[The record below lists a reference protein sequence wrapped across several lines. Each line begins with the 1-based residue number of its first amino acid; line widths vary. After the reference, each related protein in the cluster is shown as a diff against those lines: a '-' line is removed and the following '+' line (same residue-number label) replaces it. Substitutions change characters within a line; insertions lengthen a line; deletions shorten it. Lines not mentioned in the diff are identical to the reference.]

1 MMEWYLDKASEENL
15 DVEMLLVKRYQ
26 DIFKENQEIID
37 ALLSNSN
44 LSKIHLGFVPDDFK
58 KKKHRILIVGRET
71 RGWELKH
78 LKKYDQSSVD
88 QLMSLSK
95 YWVKRNLEKSDLV
108 NKRGRCFFNFFRKV
122 SQENPNASILWA
134 NIFCVSYK
142 KSNPSKIDTKSVF
155 ANIKKISESLL
166 KAQIEILQPNI
177 IIFASGLDNQA
188 IIARR
193 DYFKD
198 GLKPSGKSAVSGLDK
213 KYLEQFYF
221 SGNYDEGILCY
232 RTVHPSSRTDY
243 SVIALK
249 ELRKILKSK
258 TINIKTGENNVNQ
271 RRHRCYRLSRNG
283 AKPHFKYE

>member
-26 DIFKENQEIID
+26 DTYKENQAIIH

-258 TINIKTGENNVNQ
+258 TMN
-271 RRHRCYRLSRNG
+271 
-283 AKPHFKYE
+283 

>member
-1 MMEWYLDKASEENL
+1 MTEWYLDKASAKNL
-15 DVEMLLVKRYQ
+15 DIEMLLVKRYQ

-71 RGWELKH
+71 RGWDLKY
-78 LKKYDQSSVD
+78 LEKYDQNSVY
-88 QLMSLSK
+88 QLMDLSK
-95 YWVKRNLEKSDLV
+95 SWVIRNLERSDSV
-108 NKRGRCFFNFFRKV
+108 NKKGKCFFNFFRKV

-177 IIFASGLDNQA
+177 IIFASGLDTQA
-188 IIARR
+188 ILARR
-193 DYFKD
+193 DYFKND
-198 GLKPSGKSAVSGLDK
+198 LKPSGKSVVPGLDK

-221 SGNYDEGILCY
+221 SGNYDEDILCY
-232 RTVHPSSRTDY
+232 RTVHPSSRTKN

-258 TINIKTGENNVNQ
+258 TMN
-271 RRHRCYRLSRNG
+271 
-283 AKPHFKYE
+283 

>member
-1 MMEWYLDKASEENL
+1 MGNVRYRGEKSVTEWYLDKALAKNL
-15 DVEMLLVKRYQ
+15 DIEMLLVKRYQ
-26 DIFKENQEIID
+26 NIFKENQEIID

-58 KKKHRILIVGRET
+58 QKKHRILIVGRET
-71 RGWELKH
+71 RGWGEKRKDLE
-78 LKKYDQSSVD
+78 KYDQSSVY

-95 YWVKRNLEKSDLV
+95 SWVIRNLERSDSV
-108 NKRGRCFFNFFRKV
+108 NKKGKCFFNFFRKV

-142 KSNPSKIDTKSVF
+142 KSNPSKIDSESVF

-177 IIFASGLDNQA
+177 IIFASGLDSQA

-193 DYFKD
+193 AYFKD
-198 GLKPSGKSAVSGLDK
+198 DLKPAGKSAVSGLDK

-221 SGNYDEGILCY
+221 SGNYDEDILCY
-232 RTVHPSSRTDY
+232 RTVHPSSRREH

-258 TINIKTGENNVNQ
+258 TMD
-271 RRHRCYRLSRNG
+271 
-283 AKPHFKYE
+283 

>member
-1 MMEWYLDKASEENL
+1 MAKDL
-15 DVEMLLVKRYQ
+15 DVESLLVERYQ

-58 KKKHRILIVGRET
+58 KKHRILIVGRET
-71 RGWELKH
+71 RGWGEKRKDLE
-78 LKKYDQSSVD
+78 KYDQNSVS
-88 QLMSLSK
+88 QLMSWSK
-95 YWVKRNLEKSDLV
+95 SCVKRNLEKSNLV
-108 NKRGRCFFNFFRKV
+108 NKRGRRFFNFFRKV

-142 KSNPSKIDTKSVF
+142 KSNPSKIETKSVF

-177 IIFASGLDNQA
+177 IIFASGLNQSA

-198 GLKPSGKSAVSGLDK
+198 DLKPSGKSTVPGLDK

-221 SGNYDEGILCY
+221 SGNYDQDILCY
-232 RTVHPSSRTDY
+232 RTVHPSSRTEH

-258 TINIKTGENNVNQ
+258 TM
-271 RRHRCYRLSRNG
+271 S
-283 AKPHFKYE
+283 

>member
-1 MMEWYLDKASEENL
+1 MHELGNVRYRGEKGMTEWHLDKAAAKNL
-15 DVEMLLVKRYQ
+15 DVEMLLLKRYQ

-58 KKKHRILIVGRET
+58 QKKHRILIVGRET
-71 RGWELKH
+71 RGWREKQNDLE
-78 LKKYDQSSVD
+78 KYDQNSVY
-88 QLMSLSK
+88 QLMSWSK
-95 YWVKRNLEKSDLV
+95 SWVKRNLEKSDLV
-108 NKRGRCFFNFFRKV
+108 KKRGRRFFNFFRKV
-122 SQENPNASILWA
+122 SQENPTASILWA

-142 KSNPSKIDTKSVF
+142 QSNPSKIDTESVF
-155 ANIKKISESLL
+155 VNIKKISESLL

-177 IIFASGLDNQA
+177 IIFASGLDSQA

-193 DYFKD
+193 AYFKD
-198 GLKPSGKSAVSGLDK
+198 DLKPSGKSAVSGLDK

-221 SGNYDEGILCY
+221 SGNYDEDILCY
-232 RTVHPSSRTDY
+232 RTVHPSSRTEY

-258 TINIKTGENNVNQ
+258 TID
-271 RRHRCYRLSRNG
+271 
-283 AKPHFKYE
+283 

>member
-1 MMEWYLDKASEENL
+1 MRCRGGKGVTEWYLDKAAAK
-15 DVEMLLVKRYQ
+15 DFDIEMLLVKRYQ

-44 LSKIHLGFVPDDFK
+44 LSKIHLGFVPNDFK

-71 RGWELKH
+71 RGWDLKS
-78 LKKYDQSSVD
+78 LEKYDQNSVY

-95 YWVKRNLEKSDLV
+95 SWVKDNLEKSDLV
-108 NKRGRCFFNFFRKV
+108 NKRGRRFFNFFRKV
-122 SQENPNASILWA
+122 AQENPNASILWA

-142 KSNPSKIDTKSVF
+142 KSNPSKIETKSVF

-177 IIFASGLDNQA
+177 IIFASGLDSQA

-193 DYFKD
+193 AYFKD
-198 GLKPSGKSAVSGLDK
+198 DLKPSGKSVVSGLDK

-221 SGNYDEGILCY
+221 SGNYDEDILCY
-232 RTVHPSSRTDY
+232 RTVHPSSRREH

-258 TINIKTGENNVNQ
+258 TMD
-271 RRHRCYRLSRNG
+271 
-283 AKPHFKYE
+283 

>member
-1 MMEWYLDKASEENL
+1 MKEWHFDKVAAKNL
-15 DVEMLLVKRYQ
+15 DVEMLLLKRYQ

-58 KKKHRILIVGRET
+58 QKKHRILIVGRET
-71 RGWELKH
+71 RGWGEKQKDLE
-78 LKKYDQSSVD
+78 KYDQSSVY

-108 NKRGRCFFNFFRKV
+108 NKRGRRFFNFFRKV

-198 GLKPSGKSAVSGLDK
+198 GLKPSGKSVVSGLDK

-221 SGNYDEGILCY
+221 SGNYDEDILCY

-258 TINIKTGENNVNQ
+258 TMN
-271 RRHRCYRLSRNG
+271 
-283 AKPHFKYE
+283 